1 MSVFQEVNR
10 EPTERPHETRSWND
24 QGGQV
29 AAIRARLGY
38 SDITHRYQQ
47 WVRIPEQKNLAMMLT
62 HKKLFYLG

>member
-10 EPTERPHETRSWND
+10 EPTERTHEMGSWND

-38 SDITHRYQQ
+38 LDVTHRLWQ
-47 WVRIPEQKNLAMMLT
+47 WVRIPEQKNLAIMLT